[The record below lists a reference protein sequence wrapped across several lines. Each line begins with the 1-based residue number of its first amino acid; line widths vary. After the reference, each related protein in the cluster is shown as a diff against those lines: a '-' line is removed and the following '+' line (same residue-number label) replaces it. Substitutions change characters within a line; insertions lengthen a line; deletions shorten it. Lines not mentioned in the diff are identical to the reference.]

1 VGRFGVS
8 APKGLQGCQMSKYIT
23 VLKDKITLSQHFD
36 DETKRNKFTLTSNLI
51 EKSGLIEPGSE
62 FTYLEFRFRFRLG
75 WLSFKLI
82 I

>member
-1 VGRFGVS
+1 
-8 APKGLQGCQMSKYIT
+8 MSKYLT
-23 VLKDKITLSQHFD
+23 VLKDKIALSQHFD
-36 DETKRNKFTLTSNLI
+36 DETERNKFTLTSNLI

-62 FTYLEFRFRFRLG
+62 FTYLEFRFQFRLG